1 MNLITLYLNEKKKVK
16 DTAYLGQEIKEY
28 MGSS

>member
-1 MNLITLYLNEKKKVK
+1 MNLITLYLNEKKVK
-16 DTAYLGQEIKEY
+16 DTAYLGHEIKEY